1 MRMTSIST
9 SFHHSLD
16 SRSNGV
22 PAMNDG
28 PTDAT
33 TALPEIAFHTTG
45 LLNPDGILGIVPR
58 SSPRATTG
66 RSDA

>member
-1 MRMTSIST
+1 
-9 SFHHSLD
+9 
-16 SRSNGV
+16 
-22 PAMNDG
+22 MNDG